1 MSFPALSL
9 CGRHWCDL
17 RLPIPLLLLLL
28 VLFTHF
34 LSWLFGQH
42 IFVWNSHVL
51 FGTLS
56 IPCPHPLTGNSGHQ
70 SPGQTKISP
79 HISESFCNFGTTLE
93 LIMVVSFSFP
103 NCWSVHV
110 MQCNS
115 GWKIWVVWV
124 LLKKAFL
131 PNKNGHMCVCYS
143 VYLPYT
149 LMYKERYVA
158 DFLQI
163 LQMFFY
169 FLGRRWGI

>member
-1 MSFPALSL
+1 MLVCDLPWTKIRLQIRTMSFPAVSL

-56 IPCPHPLTGNSGHQ
+56 IPCPHPLTGSSGHQ

-93 LIMVVSFSFP
+93 LIMVVSFFP

-124 LLKKAFL
+124 LLKKPSFL
-131 PNKNGHMCVCYS
+131 IKMGTCVFAVQCI
-143 VYLPYT
+143 
-149 LMYKERYVA
+149 
-158 DFLQI
+158 FLI
-163 LQMFFY
+163 L
-169 FLGRRWGI
+169 